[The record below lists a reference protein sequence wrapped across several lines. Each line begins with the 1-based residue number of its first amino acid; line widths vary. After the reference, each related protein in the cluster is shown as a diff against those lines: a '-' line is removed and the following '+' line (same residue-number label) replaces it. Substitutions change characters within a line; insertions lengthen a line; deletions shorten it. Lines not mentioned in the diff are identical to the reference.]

1 MERAT
6 PAGTVV
12 WTVIAAVLTVL
23 VGSAELALII
33 LVAGL
38 GTALFVRGRSKRE
51 TQAPP
56 STQAQTTPSY
66 KPRRPPIPQT
76 VNEPMWRRDRGR
88 CVQCGSNQ
96 NIQFDHIIP
105 YSKGGA
111 DSVENL
117 QVLCRTCNL
126 RKGARI

>member
-1 MERAT
+1 MERST

-12 WTVIAAVLTVL
+12 WTIIAAVLAAL
-23 VGSAELALII
+23 VGSVELALII

-38 GTALFVRGRSKRE
+38 VVALVITVRPKRE

-56 STQAQTTPSY
+56 STQAQTPTY

-76 VNEPMWRRDRGR
+76 VKETVWRRDGGR

-117 QVLCRTCNL
+117 QILCRTCNL

>member
-12 WTVIAAVLTVL
+12 WTIIAAVLAAL
-23 VGSAELALII
+23 VGSVELALII
-33 LVAGL
+33 LGAGL
-38 GTALFVRGRSKRE
+38 VVALVITVRPKRE

-56 STQAQTTPSY
+56 STQTQTPSY

-76 VNEPMWRRDRGR
+76 VKKTVWRRDGGR
-88 CVQCGSNQ
+88 CVQCGSNE
-96 NIQFDHIIP
+96 ILQFDHIIP

-117 QVLCRTCNL
+117 QILCRTCNL

>member
-1 MERAT
+1 VERAT

-12 WTVIAAVLTVL
+12 WTIIAAVLAAL
-23 VGSAELALII
+23 VGSVELALII
-33 LVAGL
+33 LGAGL
-38 GTALFVRGRSKRE
+38 VVALVITVRPKRE

-56 STQAQTTPSY
+56 STQAQTPTY

-76 VNEPMWRRDRGR
+76 VKETVWRRDGGR

-117 QVLCRTCNL
+117 QVLCRPCNL